1 MLWKVLTPFSRSTSS
16 RWIVGYLPPERHR
29 AEFILADYTHDRSR
43 KRATAR
49 DWLDYLRH
57 AVRAY
62 LRAVMQRQPVGLI
75 TAFPQLPLIVG
86 MLKRASRSQMPLVA
100 WCFNMGRVYGGAK
113 GRLARFALNAVDV
126 FVVHSSRE
134 IEVYSAWLGIPRERF
149 VFVPLSIDVRP
160 PTLTEDDEH
169 PFVLAMG
176 TANRDYE
183 TFIAAVGRLGYR
195 TVIVAG
201 AHAVSGL
208 RIPPNVSLR
217 SDISIDECHELC
229 QRARVNVIAVD
240 NDTTASGQVA
250 LLETMMFGKAV
261 VCTRCAGTIDYV
273 QDRFTAL
280 LVPPK
285 DVDAMIFAIET
296 LWTHPEMRSALGT
309 AARKYVESNITFE
322 AASQKMISILDRMA
336 GERRGSAGGH

>member
-1 MLWKVLTPFSRSTSS
+1 MLWKVLTPFSRSTSN

-29 AEFILADYTHDRSR
+29 AEIILADYTHDRSR
-43 KRATAR
+43 KRATAH

-62 LRAVMQRQPVGLI
+62 FPALMQRQPVGLI

-86 MLKRASRSQMPLVA
+86 MFKRASRSRMPLVA
-100 WCFNMGRVYGGAK
+100 WCFNVGRVYGGTK

-126 FVVHSSRE
+126 FVVHSTRE
-134 IEVYSAWLGIPRERF
+134 IEVYSGWLRIPRERF
-149 VFVPLSIDVRP
+149 VFVPLSINVRQP
-160 PTLTEDDEH
+160 AVAEDHER

-195 TVIVAG
+195 TVIVSG

-208 RIPPNVSLR
+208 NIPSNVSIR

-229 QRARVNVIAVD
+229 QLARVNVIAVD
-240 NDTTASGQVA
+240 NETTASGQVA

-273 QDRFTAL
+273 QDRKTAL
-280 LVPPK
+280 VVSPK
-285 DVDAMIFAIET
+285 DVDAMILAIET
-296 LWTHPEMRSALGT
+296 LWTHPDMRSALGT
-309 AARKYVESNITFE
+309 AAREYVERNITFE
-322 AASQKMISILDRMA
+322 AASQKMIPILDRVVD
-336 GERRGSAGGH
+336 EHRGSADRH